1 MSRSFFMRKALNASN
16 ISCIIKEIRTG
27 LMYAR
32 SLQQSHNCDYVIFSS
47 SSGGHSW
54 PFSLTLSFSR
64 LFPIPFSADQPQTVQ
79 KLFKS
84 HNCDYVIFS
93 SSSGGHSWPFSL
105 TLSFSRL
112 FPIPFSADQPQTVQK
127 LFKLFPSPA
136 GIDPG
141 RFHTGMAQDLRQT

>member
-1 MSRSFFMRKALNASN
+1 MRKALNASN

-79 KLFKS
+79 KLFK
-84 HNCDYVIFS
+84 
-93 SSSGGHSWPFSL
+93 
-105 TLSFSRL
+105 
-112 FPIPFSADQPQTVQK
+112 
-127 LFKLFPSPA
+127 LFPSPA